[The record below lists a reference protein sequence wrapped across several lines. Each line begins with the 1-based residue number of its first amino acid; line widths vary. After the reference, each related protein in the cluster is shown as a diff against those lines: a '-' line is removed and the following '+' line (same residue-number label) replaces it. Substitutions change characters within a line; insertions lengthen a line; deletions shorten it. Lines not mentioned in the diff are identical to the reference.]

1 MGLSQPGRVYTN
13 QNTQKHIKKE
23 LLFDRFDL
31 QRVKKKTPPYCLK
44 STLIAILPSDPKAPN
59 RHPLKRDDGVGP
71 SNNVHPARHRA
82 EKWTAL

>member
-31 QRVKKKTPPYCLK
+31 QRVKKKN
-44 STLIAILPSDPKAPN
+44 AAVLPKINA
-59 RHPLKRDDGVGP
+59 
-71 SNNVHPARHRA
+71 HRYSS
-82 EKWTAL
+82 L